1 MPICITCG
9 AKFES
14 DRNSKLACSPEC
26 EKLRK
31 SEYDKD
37 RYLQFRNGDR
47 KKRRE
52 MLVERYSISSTNLY
66 KIKSV
71 CDDCLTEF
79 YYDYSIFQKFNDTF
93 VTTFNTTEWGSAYC
107 PRCGLVEKSN
117 VDESIKDTKIAS
129 MGEMELKLYFNE
141 MRKCKK
147 PTTKSEAIR
156 LRGGMVDFISEA
168 EDVRKRIN
176 RIHQKGNLTQEELN
190 ICIATLFRKLR

>member
-1 MPICITCG
+1 MLICITCG

-14 DRNSKLACSPEC
+14 ARNSKLACSPEC
-26 EKLRK
+26 EKFRK

-37 RYLQFRNGDR
+37 RYLQFRNADR

-52 MLVERYSISSTNLY
+52 MLVERYSISSINLY

-71 CDDCLTEF
+71 CDDCLMEF
-79 YYDYSIFQKFNDTF
+79 YYDYSIYQKFNDTF
-93 VTTFNTTEWGSAYC
+93 VSNFNTTEWGSAYC

-117 VDESIKDTKIAS
+117 VDDAKDIKIAS

-147 PTTKSEAIR
+147 PTTKSETIR
-156 LRGGMVDFISEA
+156 LRGGMIDFIAEA
-168 EDVRKRIN
+168 LDLRKRVKRIN
-176 RIHQKGNLTQEELN
+176 TNKSDLTQDEIN
-190 ICIATLFRKLR
+190 ICISALFRKLR